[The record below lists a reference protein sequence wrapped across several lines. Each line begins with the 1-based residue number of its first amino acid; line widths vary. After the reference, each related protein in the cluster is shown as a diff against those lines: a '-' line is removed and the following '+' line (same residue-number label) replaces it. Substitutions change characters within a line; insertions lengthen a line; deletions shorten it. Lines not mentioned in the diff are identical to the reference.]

1 MFKLSL
7 ALSALLLFS
16 AILLPGVIH
25 AQEMGWEHTWGG
37 SGYEEAYGVAVDREG
52 NIYMVGS
59 TNSFGGDVDAFIAKF
74 NEKGVLL
81 WDRIWDYTISDS
93 AYEVAVD
100 NQGNV
105 YMVGWSS
112 DPAILCAFVVK
123 FSPSGDLLWDRFY
136 CEGTIGKARGE
147 SVVVDGAGNVYLVGL
162 TGDTPYDVFIAKF
175 DSDGNLLWDRTWGGA
190 NSEYAYDIAL
200 DSSGNLYIVGHT
212 NSFGLPDFHVFI
224 AKFSSAGSLLWDRI
238 WQAGDM
244 SSGEAVTIDPE
255 DNIYVGLSANIA
267 GDWEAAIA
275 KFDSDGNLLWDRTW
289 GGDDEDDGYSITL
302 DSVGGIYL
310 AGYTTSFPIGDEN
323 GFIAKFDSFGNLLW
337 DMVWGET
344 IDSEWINDITFRNYR
359 LYAVGLT
366 TAPTHRITDPDA
378 RVTDPSASVTDP
390 NVTPGDPDVTPTD
403 PDAEV
408 EDPSARI
415 DQPEDYEAS
424 ILQLQLLAPVGGEV
438 HAVTNVETINYTLLL
453 YAATVIIL
461 IASTALIYGKKKSKS
476 TH

>member
-59 TNSFGGDVDAFIAKF
+59 TNSFGRNVDAFIAKF
-74 NEKGVLL
+74 NERGVLL
-81 WDRIWDYTISDS
+81 WDKVWDYTLSDS

-162 TGDTPYDVFIAKF
+162 TEDTPYDVF
-175 DSDGNLLWDRTWGGA
+175 
-190 NSEYAYDIAL
+190 
-200 DSSGNLYIVGHT
+200 
-212 NSFGLPDFHVFI
+212 
-224 AKFSSAGSLLWDRI
+224 
-238 WQAGDM
+238 
-244 SSGEAVTIDPE
+244 
-255 DNIYVGLSANIA
+255 
-267 GDWEAAIA
+267 IA

-359 LYAVGLT
+359 LYAVGTT